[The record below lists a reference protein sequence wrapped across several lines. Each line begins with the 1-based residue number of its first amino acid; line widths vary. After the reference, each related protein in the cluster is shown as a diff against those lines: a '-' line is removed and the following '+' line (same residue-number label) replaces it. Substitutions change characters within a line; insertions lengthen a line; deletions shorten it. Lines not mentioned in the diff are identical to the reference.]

1 MMRRLAAAVV
11 LWMLPAVALGQDP
24 AIDAALEA
32 DAVNQEECANLYSAT
47 VDTAASSTVRVA
59 EAWQKVSAVYEE
71 TQAPYLLFWRG
82 ALAQCLGREDAA
94 IADLAQFA
102 ETQKG
107 STMFSNLVENA
118 QRRLRR
124 LGGRSGVGQGLAAA
138 WLRQGAA
145 LEVVARWGI
154 APGLTLLSCTDDGTR
169 DTGAPINSACLG
181 GVNPQT
187 AARPTVSWSTV
198 DLGVDGF
205 FNRSFGVGVRGIVD
219 LTHSAAGPG
228 PSTGLS
234 SKPLLPVAEIQV
246 GPQLRILNNV
256 ASGARAGWL
265 RATLRFAA
273 AFGRLSPWA
282 GQASELDNLGAF
294 HDVGTYALAHVG
306 PALTVAGAVEAGKAG
321 VFEMEGRFSWYVP
334 MPGARTPK
342 ARSGEAVTV
351 GSADDDETHDEL
363 IPEALQPDL
372 VRGGRLHGGFRLG
385 AWRPVQG
392 GAVALGPFFDFSLQ
406 QTFLTFPDAGEG
418 VWCSLGAA
426 GDGSS
431 LCSGTG
437 DLRKVYST
445 RRDDLRL
452 TIGIQARFGV
462 IGQGGQP

>member
-1 MMRRLAAAVV
+1 MMRVWAAAVV
-11 LWMLPAVALGQDP
+11 LWMMPAVAFGQDP
-24 AIDAALEA
+24 ATDAALEA

-47 VDTAASSTVRVA
+47 VGTAASSTVRVA
-59 EAWQKVSAVYEE
+59 EVWQKVSEVYEQ

-94 IADLAQFA
+94 IADLEQFA

-107 STMFSNLVENA
+107 STMFSNLVDNA

-154 APGLTLLSCTDDGTR
+154 APGLTLLSCADDGTR
-169 DTGAPINSACLG
+169 DTGAPINSACMG

-187 AARPTVSWSTV
+187 AARPMVSWSTL

-205 FNRSFGVGVRGIVD
+205 FGRSFGVGVRGIVD
-219 LTHSAAGPG
+219 LTQSAAGPG
-228 PSTGLS
+228 PSTELS

-265 RATLRFAA
+265 RGTLRFAA

-282 GQASELDNLGAF
+282 GQASELESLGAF
-294 HDVGTYALAHVG
+294 HDAGTYALAHVG
-306 PALTVAGAVEAGKAG
+306 PALTVAGGFEAGKAG
-321 VFEMEGRFSWYVP
+321 VFEIEGRFSWYVP
-334 MPGARTPK
+334 LPGDQIPK
-342 ARSGEAVTV
+342 ARSGQAVTV
-351 GSADDDETHDEL
+351 ASGDGNETRDEL
-363 IPEALQPDL
+363 IPEALQPAL
-372 VRGGRLHGGFRLG
+372 VRGGRLHAGFRLG
-385 AWRPVQG
+385 AWRPLPG
-392 GAVALGPFFDFSLQ
+392 GMLALGPFFDFSLQ
-406 QTFLTFPDAGEG
+406 QTFLRFPDAEED
-418 VWCSLGAA
+418 VWCALGEA

-445 RRDDLRL
+445 QRDDLRL

-462 IGQGGQP
+462 IGQGG